1 MAQEVLMPKLG
12 LTMTEGTIEEWKYK
26 EGDSVKKG
34 DILFSVATDKLTND
48 VEAEA
53 DGVLLKILLPEGET
67 APCKAVI
74 AYIGE
79 AGEVIAEGGA
89 SAESTA
95 AQAPA
100 SSAAAVPAKAPA
112 ATRDPGTP
120 VLASPTA
127 KKLAKEKGVDLAL
140 VAGTGPKGRITL
152 EDVEAYLTAPKADEP
167 AAEVKTS
174 PLAAKIAEELGVDV
188 SKIQTD
194 GRVMKADVLAAA
206 GVCTAAPAAE
216 AAPAFSAGDN
226 DEPPVKVNPL
236 RRSIAANMANS
247 WHTSPRVTY
256 TFAVDVTAMKALRA
270 KLKDSLKEQG
280 IKLTYNH
287 ILMKVV
293 AKALMEFP
301 DVNASFADNM
311 LTRHKHVNMGLAVA
325 KGDGLIVPNVKNADS
340 KSLAEIAKETEA
352 LIEAT
357 RSGKIDMKDMTGGTF
372 TISSLGPYGVRS
384 FSPIINQP
392 ELAILGVCD
401 IVDTPVV
408 CNGEIVIRPMMN
420 LCLTADHRVVDG
432 VMASKFM
439 KRVVELLE
447 NLYLL
452 LI

>member
-34 DILFSVATDKLTND
+34 DVLFSVATDKLTND

-89 SAESTA
+89 SADSTA

-120 VLASPTA
+120 VLASPAA

-152 EDVEAYLTAPKADEP
+152 EDVEAYLTAPKANEP

-194 GRVMKADVLAAA
+194 SRVMKADVLAAA
-206 GVCTAAPAAE
+206 GVCTATPAAE
-216 AAPAFSAGDN
+216 AAPAISAGDN

-247 WHTSPRVTY
+247 WHTSPRVTF

-357 RSGKIDMKDMTGGTF
+357 CSGKIDMKDMTGGTF

-401 IVDTPVV
+401 IVDTPIV

>member
-89 SAESTA
+89 SAESAA

-100 SSAAAVPAKAPA
+100 SSAAAVPTKTSAV
-112 ATRDPGTP
+112 TRDPGAP
-120 VLASPTA
+120 VLASPAA

-140 VAGTGPKGRITL
+140 IPGTGPKGRITL
-152 EDVEAYLTAPKADEP
+152 EDVEAYLTAPKANDP

-174 PLAAKIAEELGVDV
+174 PLAAKLAEELGVDV

-194 GRVMKADVLAAA
+194 GRVMKADVLTAA
-206 GVCTAAPAAE
+206 GVCTAAPTAE
-216 AAPAFSAGDN
+216 AAPAISAGDN
-226 DEPPVKVNPL
+226 DETPVKVNPL
-236 RRSIAANMANS
+236 RRSIAANMSNS

-357 RSGKIDMKDMTGGTF
+357 RSGKLDMKDMTGGTF
-372 TISSLGPYGVRS
+372 TITSLGPYGVRS

-401 IVDTPVV
+401 IVDTPIV

>member
-79 AGEVIAEGGA
+79 TGEVIAEGGA

-120 VLASPTA
+120 VLASPAA

-206 GVCTAAPAAE
+206 GVYTAAPAAE
-216 AAPAFSAGDN
+216 AAPAISADDN

-256 TFAVDVTAMKALRA
+256 TFAVDVTAMKALRV

-401 IVDTPVV
+401 IVDTPIV

>member
-120 VLASPTA
+120 VLASPAA

-216 AAPAFSAGDN
+216 AASAISAGDN
-226 DEPPVKVNPL
+226 DESPVKVNPL

-401 IVDTPVV
+401 IVDTPIV

-432 VMASKFM
+432 VMACKFM

-447 NLYLL
+447 NPYLL
-452 LI
+452 LT

>member
-79 AGEVIAEGGA
+79 SGEVIAAGGA
-89 SAESTA
+89 STESTA
-95 AQAPA
+95 VQAPA
-100 SSAAAVPAKAPA
+100 SSAAAVPTKTPA
-112 ATRDPGTP
+112 VTRDPGAP
-120 VLASPTA
+120 VLASPAA

-140 VAGTGPKGRITL
+140 IAGTGPKGRITL
-152 EDVEAYLTAPKADEP
+152 EDVEAYLTAPKADES

-174 PLAAKIAEELGVDV
+174 PLAAKLAEELGVDV

-194 GRVMKADVLAAA
+194 GRVMKADVLTAA

-216 AAPAFSAGDN
+216 AAPAISTGGN
-226 DEPPVKVNPL
+226 DEAPVKVNPL
-236 RRSIAANMANS
+236 RRSIAANMTNS

-256 TFAVDVTAMKALRA
+256 TFAVDVTSMKALRA

-372 TISSLGPYGVRS
+372 TITSLGPYGVRS

-401 IVDTPVV
+401 IVDTPIV

>member
-34 DILFSVATDKLTND
+34 DVLFSVATDKLTND

-120 VLASPTA
+120 VLASPAA

-152 EDVEAYLTAPKADEP
+152 EDVEAYITAPKADEP

-216 AAPAFSAGDN
+216 AAPAISASDN

-401 IVDTPVV
+401 IVDTPIV

>member
-53 DGVLLKILLPEGET
+53 DGILLKILLPEGET

-89 SAESTA
+89 SAESAA

-100 SSAAAVPAKAPA
+100 SSAAAVPAKTPA
-112 ATRDPGTP
+112 VTRDPGTP
-120 VLASPTA
+120 VLASPAA

-140 VAGTGPKGRITL
+140 IAGTGPKGRITL
-152 EDVEAYLTAPKADEP
+152 EDVEAYLTAPKANEP

-174 PLAAKIAEELGVDV
+174 PLAAKLAEELGVDV

-194 GRVMKADVLAAA
+194 GRVMKADVLTAA

-216 AAPAFSAGDN
+216 AAPAISTGDN
-226 DEPPVKVNPL
+226 DEAPVKVNPL
-236 RRSIAANMANS
+236 RRSIAANMSNS

-372 TISSLGPYGVRS
+372 TITSLGPYGVRS

-401 IVDTPVV
+401 IVDTPIV

>member
-100 SSAAAVPAKAPA
+100 SSAAAVPAKTPA
-112 ATRDPGTP
+112 VTRDPGTP
-120 VLASPTA
+120 VLASPAA

-152 EDVEAYLTAPKADEP
+152 EDVEAYLTAPKANDP

-174 PLAAKIAEELGVDV
+174 PLAAKLAKELGVDV

-194 GRVMKADVLAAA
+194 GRVMKADVLTAA

-216 AAPAFSAGDN
+216 AAPAISTGDN
-226 DEPPVKVNPL
+226 DEAPVKVNSL
-236 RRSIAANMANS
+236 RRSIAANMSNS

-357 RSGKIDMKDMTGGTF
+357 RSGNIDMKDMTGGTF
-372 TISSLGPYGVRS
+372 TITSLGPYGVRS

-401 IVDTPVV
+401 IVDTPIV

>member
-79 AGEVIAEGGA
+79 AGEVIAKGGA
-89 SAESTA
+89 SAEDTA

-100 SSAAAVPAKAPA
+100 SSAAAVPAKTPA
-112 ATRDPGTP
+112 VTRDPGAP
-120 VLASPTA
+120 VLASPAA

-152 EDVEAYLTAPKADEP
+152 EDVEAYLTAPKANDP

-174 PLAAKIAEELGVDV
+174 PLAAKLAEELGVDV

-216 AAPAFSAGDN
+216 AAPAISTGDN
-226 DEPPVKVNPL
+226 DEAPVKVNPL
-236 RRSIAANMANS
+236 RRSIAANMSNS

-401 IVDTPVV
+401 IVDTPIV

>member
-48 VEAEA
+48 VEAEV

-79 AGEVIAEGGA
+79 SGEVIAAGNA
-89 SAESTA
+89 STESTA

-100 SSAAAVPAKAPA
+100 SSAAAVPAKTPA
-112 ATRDPGTP
+112 VTRDPGAP
-120 VLASPTA
+120 VLASPAA

-152 EDVEAYLTAPKADEP
+152 EDVEAYLTAPKANDP

-174 PLAAKIAEELGVDV
+174 PLAAKLAEELGVDV

-194 GRVMKADVLAAA
+194 GRVMKADVLTAA
-206 GVCTAAPAAE
+206 GVCMAAPAAE
-216 AAPAFSAGDN
+216 AAPAISAGDN
-226 DEPPVKVNPL
+226 DEAPVKVNPL

-401 IVDTPVV
+401 IVDTPIV

>member
-79 AGEVIAEGGA
+79 AGEVIAAGNA
-89 SAESTA
+89 STESTA

-100 SSAAAVPAKAPA
+100 SSAAAVPAKTPA
-112 ATRDPGTP
+112 VTRDPGAP
-120 VLASPTA
+120 VLASPAA

-140 VAGTGPKGRITL
+140 IAGTGPKGRITL
-152 EDVEAYLTAPKADEP
+152 EDVEAYLTAPKVNEP

-174 PLAAKIAEELGVDV
+174 PLAAKLAEELGVDV

-194 GRVMKADVLAAA
+194 GRVMKADVLTAA

-216 AAPAFSAGDN
+216 AAPAISAGDN
-226 DEPPVKVNPL
+226 DEAPVKVNPL
-236 RRSIAANMANS
+236 RRSIAANMSNS

-372 TISSLGPYGVRS
+372 TITSLGPYGVRS

-401 IVDTPVV
+401 IVDTPIV

>member
-79 AGEVIAEGGA
+79 AGEVIAAGGA
-89 SAESTA
+89 STESTA

-100 SSAAAVPAKAPA
+100 SSAAAVPAKTPA
-112 ATRDPGTP
+112 VTRDPGAP
-120 VLASPTA
+120 VLASPAA

-140 VAGTGPKGRITL
+140 IAGTGPKGRITL

-194 GRVMKADVLAAA
+194 GRVMKADVLTAA

-216 AAPAFSAGDN
+216 AAPAISADDN
-226 DEPPVKVNPL
+226 DEAPVKVNPL

-247 WHTSPRVTY
+247 WHTSPRVAY

-408 CNGEIVIRPMMN
+408 RNGEIVIRPMMN

>member
-48 VEAEA
+48 VEAEL

-79 AGEVIAEGGA
+79 AGEVIAAGNA
-89 SAESTA
+89 STESTA

-100 SSAAAVPAKAPA
+100 SSAAAVPAKTPA
-112 ATRDPGTP
+112 VTRDPGAP
-120 VLASPTA
+120 VLASPAA

-152 EDVEAYLTAPKADEP
+152 EDVEAYLTAPKANDP

-174 PLAAKIAEELGVDV
+174 PLAAKLAKELGVDV

-194 GRVMKADVLAAA
+194 GRVMKADVLTAA

-216 AAPAFSAGDN
+216 AAPAISTGDN
-226 DEPPVKVNPL
+226 DEAPVKVNSL
-236 RRSIAANMANS
+236 RRSIAANMSNS

-357 RSGKIDMKDMTGGTF
+357 RSGNIDMKDMTGGTF
-372 TISSLGPYGVRS
+372 TITSLGPYGVRS

-401 IVDTPVV
+401 IVDTPIV

>member
-79 AGEVIAEGGA
+79 AGEVIAAGGA
-89 SAESTA
+89 STESTA

-100 SSAAAVPAKAPA
+100 SSAAAVPAKTPA
-112 ATRDPGTP
+112 VTRDPGAP
-120 VLASPTA
+120 VLASPAA

-140 VAGTGPKGRITL
+140 IAGTGPKGRITL

-194 GRVMKADVLAAA
+194 GRVMKADVLTAA

-216 AAPAFSAGDN
+216 AAPAISADDN
-226 DEPPVKVNPL
+226 DEAPVKVNPL

-401 IVDTPVV
+401 IVDTPIV
-408 CNGEIVIRPMMN
+408 CNGEIVIRPMIN

>member
-120 VLASPTA
+120 VLASPAA

-167 AAEVKTS
+167 AAKVKTS
-174 PLAAKIAEELGVDV
+174 PLAANIAEELGVDV

-194 GRVMKADVLAAA
+194 GRVMKADVLTAA

-216 AAPAFSAGDN
+216 AAPAISAGDN

-401 IVDTPVV
+401 IVDTPIV

>member
-12 LTMTEGTIEEWKYK
+12 LTMTEGTIEEWKHK

-79 AGEVIAEGGA
+79 AGGVIAEGGA
-89 SAESTA
+89 SAESTS

-100 SSAAAVPAKAPA
+100 SSAAAVPAKTPA
-112 ATRDPGTP
+112 VTRDPGTP
-120 VLASPTA
+120 VLASPAA

-140 VAGTGPKGRITL
+140 IAGTGPKGRITL
-152 EDVEAYLTAPKADEP
+152 EDVEAYLTAPEAGES

-174 PLAAKIAEELGVDV
+174 PLAAKLAEELGVDV

-194 GRVMKADVLAAA
+194 GRVMKADVLTAA

-216 AAPAFSAGDN
+216 AVPAISTGDN
-226 DEPPVKVNPL
+226 DEAPVKVNPL
-236 RRSIAANMANS
+236 RRSIAANMSNS

-401 IVDTPVV
+401 IVDTPIV

>member
-100 SSAAAVPAKAPA
+100 SSTAAVPAKAPA

-120 VLASPTA
+120 VLASPAA

-216 AAPAFSAGDN
+216 AAPAISASDN

-401 IVDTPVV
+401 IVDTPIV

>member
-12 LTMTEGTIEEWKYK
+12 LTMTEGTIEEWKHK
-26 EGDSVKKG
+26 EGNSVKKG

-100 SSAAAVPAKAPA
+100 SSAAAVPAKTPA
-112 ATRDPGTP
+112 VTRDPGAP
-120 VLASPTA
+120 VLASPAA

-152 EDVEAYLTAPKADEP
+152 EDVEAYLTAPKANEP

-174 PLAAKIAEELGVDV
+174 PLAAKLAEELGVDV

-194 GRVMKADVLAAA
+194 GRVMKADVLTAA

-216 AAPAFSAGDN
+216 AAPAISTGDN
-226 DEPPVKVNPL
+226 DEAPVKVNPL
-236 RRSIAANMANS
+236 RRSIAANMTNS

-256 TFAVDVTAMKALRA
+256 TFAVDVTSMKALRA

-311 LTRHKHVNMGLAVA
+311 LIRHKHVNMGLAVA

-401 IVDTPVV
+401 IVDTPIV